1 MGFLRLLGQPWY
13 LYVFGDAVE
22 PGADLRLG
30 WTVGHDGAV
39 AAGAE
44 TELFLKQVVRAG
56 EP

>member
-1 MGFLRLLGQPWY
+1 VGFLRLLGQPWY